1 MVTISPQ
8 CVLHRKMKEFIG
20 TLSTRTRKARTKLQL
35 SEDRSVHAA
44 CIPYFLG
51 KHWFLN
57 TWFLQPNTPDRNMYK
72 SDNTCNKNWHTFK
85 ESSSWITIHGT
96 TKTGLAT
103 PSHKKTSINSNTF
116 QRITCKLLWLI
127 KVGEVESLSMKMLQF
142 WDLKFSN

>member
-1 MVTISPQ
+1 MYCIEKWKNLLAHCPHVPEKQGPNCSCRKIDLSMQPVSPTFW
-8 CVLHRKMKEFIG
+8 V
-20 TLSTRTRKARTKLQL
+20 
-35 SEDRSVHAA
+35 
-44 CIPYFLG
+44 

-57 TWFLQPNTPDRNMYK
+57 TWFLQPNTPDRNMCK